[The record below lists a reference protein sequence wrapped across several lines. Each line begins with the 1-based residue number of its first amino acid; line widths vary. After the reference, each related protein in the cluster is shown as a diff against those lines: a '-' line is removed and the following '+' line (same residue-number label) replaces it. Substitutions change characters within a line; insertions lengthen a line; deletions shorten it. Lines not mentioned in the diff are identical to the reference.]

1 MNKCHNQD
9 LNLTDAPIDIT
20 LIEEILKLKKEKRVT
35 ILAHNYQ
42 SKENRFVADYVGDTL
57 SLANQARVVDEDVI
71 LFCGPDFMVETAALL
86 AGDRT
91 VIYANEDARCPMA
104 SMISPEDIRLLKDA
118 NPGAKVV
125 GYVNTSVESKCE
137 MDICCTSSNA
147 VNIINATRSEK
158 VIFVP
163 DKNLG
168 ANLQKFLPTKELIL
182 WPGFCSVHNLIE
194 REDILEL
201 IHAHPDAEVLVHPE
215 CKPEVVEQAHV
226 MLSTD
231 GMIEYVQQSH
241 STEFIIGTEVE
252 LVSRMVENNPEKNF
266 YPVPLAYCRTQKR
279 IQLENILN
287 ALETF
292 EPRVE
297 ISKEVSEKARRPLEK
312 MMAFGRGDDVYVSNS
327 L

>member
-1 MNKCHNQD
+1 MNQCPDRD
-9 LNLTDAPIDIT
+9 LNLSNAPVGIT
-20 LIEEILKLKKEKRVT
+20 LIEEILKLKKEKKVT

-42 SKENRFVADYVGDTL
+42 SRENRFVADYVGDTL
-57 SLANQARVVDEDVI
+57 SLASQARVVDEDVI

-86 AGDRT
+86 ADNKI
-91 VIYANEDARCPMA
+91 VLYANENARCPMA
-104 SMISPEDIRLLKDA
+104 GMITPEDIISLKDA

-147 VNIINATRSEK
+147 INIINSVSSEK
-158 VIFVP
+158 VIFIP

-168 ANLQKFLPTKELIL
+168 NNLKKFLPTKDLIL
-182 WPGFCSVHNLIE
+182 WPGFCSVHNLIR
-194 REDILEL
+194 REDILKL
-201 IHAHPDAEVLVHPE
+201 INIHPDAEVLVHPE
-215 CKPEVVEQAHV
+215 CRPEVVEQSHV

-231 GMIEYVQQSH
+231 GMIEYVQQSP
-241 STEFIIGTEVE
+241 SKEFIIGTEVE

-292 EPRVE
+292 EPKVE
-297 ISKEVSEKARRPLEK
+297 FSKEILEKARRPLEK
-312 MMAFGRGDDVYVSNS
+312 MMAFGRGDYVYVSKS